1 MTEETPDMVFRKI
14 MVVDDNQIDRYIAEK
29 TIRKY
34 HFAED
39 ILQMPSAVE
48 ALKYLSTAAQGA
60 GMLPEVILL
69 DINMPEMNGFEFL
82 EKYAEL
88 PEMTRANTTVFILS
102 TSLNE
107 DDIQTAEQN
116 PYVKKFLNKPLN
128 EETLN
133 TIKVIVGSR

>member
-1 MTEETPDMVFRKI
+1 MTEGFPNTAFKRI
-14 MVVDDNQIDRYIAEK
+14 MVVDDNPIDRYIAEK

-34 HFAED
+34 HFSEEV
-39 ILQMPSAVE
+39 LQMPSALE
-48 ALKYLSTAAQGA
+48 ALKFISASAT
-60 GMLPEVILL
+60 LPEIILL

-82 EKYAEL
+82 AEYGAL
-88 PEMTRANTTVFILS
+88 PEAIRTKTTVFMLS

-107 DDIQTAEQN
+107 DDIRTAEQN

-133 TIKVIVGSR
+133 TIKTMVPGK

>member
-1 MTEETPDMVFRKI
+1 MTDETPGMVFRKI
-14 MVVDDNQIDRYIAEK
+14 MVVDDNHIDRYIAEK

-34 HFAED
+34 HFSDEVLP
-39 ILQMPSAVE
+39 IPSAVE
-48 ALKYLSTAAQGA
+48 ALKYLSATENHSS
-60 GMLPEVILL
+60 LPEVILL

-82 EKYAEL
+82 DKYAEL
-88 PEMTRANTTVFILS
+88 PELIRANTTVFMLS

-107 DDIQTAEQN
+107 DDMQTAERN

-133 TIKVIVGSR
+133 TIRVIVDSR